1 MNTKNYKIEIK
12 KIKHEKKNNGKQLA
26 ELAEISEGEI
36 SKILTGK
43 ANPTIE
49 VIARLVIVLKC
60 ELQDLVK
67 ILK

>member
-1 MNTKNYKIEIK
+1 MNTKNYKIKLKRIM
-12 KIKHEKKNNGKQLA
+12 HEKHINGKQLA

-49 VIARLVIVLKC
+49 VIARLVIVLDC
-60 ELQDLVK
+60 ELSDLVK